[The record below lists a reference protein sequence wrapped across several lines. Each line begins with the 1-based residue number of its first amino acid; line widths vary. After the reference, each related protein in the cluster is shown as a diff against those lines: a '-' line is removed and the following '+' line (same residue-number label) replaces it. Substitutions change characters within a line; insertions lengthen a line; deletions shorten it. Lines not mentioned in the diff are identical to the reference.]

1 MNLKNNNAFFWR
13 ALSAVLALVLIL
25 ICAYEIS
32 QENSMKE
39 AEKTAKKTAEATAE
53 KKEKT
58 IDGDQALT
66 LWTDQAPLKKELVS
80 YVEDVTKE
88 GSANFIPIQDRIA
101 VFDLNGT
108 LFCETDPIYFDW
120 SMYVYRVLEDPQ
132 YKDKASKDQ
141 IEIANQIKE
150 AIKTGTIPKDFE
162 EEQAKANAQVYK
174 NMTPEEF
181 AKYINEFKNQP
192 AAGYQGMTKGQA
204 FYKPM
209 VEVFNYLTANDFT
222 CYICSG
228 TDRFEIRT
236 IAEGN
241 LDIPANRI
249 IGSDNSLVADHQG
262 EKDHLDYVYDKDDK
276 LVFSGELTANNIRM
290 NKVTAMMKEIGTQP
304 VLSFGNSSGDYSMA
318 EFVTSNNPY
327 QSKAFMVC
335 CDDLEREN
343 GNQEKADTMAAT
355 CKEKGWTPIS
365 MKNDWTTIYGDGVS
379 KK

>member
-1 MNLKNNNAFFWR
+1 MNLKNSNAFFWR
-13 ALSAVLALVLIL
+13 SLSAVLALVLVL

-32 QENSMKE
+32 RENSS
-39 AEKTAKKTAEATAE
+39 KKSESSVKKASEATSE
-53 KKEKT
+53 KKEKAS
-58 IDGDQALT
+58 DGARALS

-88 GSANFIPIQDRIA
+88 GSSNYIPVEDRIA

-120 SMYVYRVLEDPQ
+120 SMYVYRVLEDPD

-141 IEIANQIKE
+141 IEIANQIKD
-150 AIKTGTIPKDFE
+150 AIKAGTIPEGLE

-181 AKYINEFKNQP
+181 AKYIENYKNQP
-192 AAGYQGMTKGQA
+192 ADGYQGMTRGQA
-204 FYKPM
+204 FFKPM
-209 VEVFNYLTANDFT
+209 VEVFNYLTANDFK
-222 CYICSG
+222 CFICSG
-228 TDRFEIRT
+228 TDRFEIRA

-241 LDIPANRI
+241 LDIPADRI
-249 IGSDNSLVADHQG
+249 IGSDASLVADHQG
-262 EKDHLDYVYDKDDK
+262 EKDLSDYVYDKDDK
-276 LVFSGELTANNIRM
+276 LVFGGELLANNVRM

-318 EFVTSNNPY
+318 EFVVANNPY

-343 GNQEKADTMAAT
+343 GNQEKADAMAEA